1 MANPATPSFA
11 NALNRYRAL
20 VDQGLKEL
28 DWSTAQPAGLY
39 APMDYFM
46 GLGGKRLRPALC
58 LMSCEMAGGDAE
70 SALPQALALELFHN
84 FTLLH
89 DDVMDESPLRRGQ
102 PTVHL
107 RYGLNAAI
115 LSGDAL
121 LIEAYSL
128 MVQAK
133 AERLQDLVKEFNRV
147 ALQVCQGQQMD
158 MDFQNREEVSL
169 SEYREMI
176 GLKTAVL
183 LGSSLKIGAIM
194 GGAKMTDAQ
203 AMFRVGYLTGLAF
216 QVQDDWLDVYGDP
229 DRFGKQIAGDIKACK
244 HNFLR
249 VTAMQEATHEQMEH
263 LNSTFA
269 KLRAYLDQEKNQGD
283 IRVQDAQRQEWVD
296 DTIGCYNAI
305 GLKQKV
311 QQYKAGLIQ
320 DARYALS
327 RTSLNDAPLASD
339 LMDYAEYLANR
350 LE

>member
-1 MANPATPSFA
+1 MSNPATPSFA

-58 LMSCEMAGGDAE
+58 LMACEMAGGQAQ

-194 GGAKMTDAQ
+194 GGAKMSDAQ

-229 DRFGKQIAGDIKACK
+229 ERFGKQIAGDIKACK

-249 VTAMQEATHEQMEH
+249 VLAWEH
-263 LNSTFA
+263 SNSVQKGQLLEDFTKIKERINLGTEVLNENVFSI
-269 KLRAYLDQEKNQGD
+269 
-283 IRVQDAQRQEWVD
+283 IRVYDQIGVTRLAVDFKENCIKTIQNLILEHPIAQKGHDISFFEY
-296 DTIGCYNAI
+296 CNS
-305 GLKQKV
+305 
-311 QQYKAGLIQ
+311 LI
-320 DARYALS
+320 
-327 RTSLNDAPLASD
+327 
-339 LMDYAEYLANR
+339 NR
-350 LE
+350 DF

>member
-58 LMSCEMAGGDAE
+58 LMACEMAGGEAE
-70 SALPQALALELFHN
+70 SALPQALALEVFHN

-121 LIEAYSL
+121 LIEAYRL

-133 AERLQDLVKEFNRV
+133 PELMPDLVKEFNRV

-183 LGSSLKIGAIM
+183 LGSSLKIGAMM
-194 GGAKMTDAQ
+194 GGASATDAQ

-229 DRFGKQIAGDIKACK
+229 KRFGKQIAGDIKACK

-249 VTAMQEATHEQMEH
+249 VTAMQEATHEQMKH
-263 LNSTFA
+263 LISTFA
-269 KLRAYLDQEKNQGD
+269 RLRTYLDQEKDEGD
-283 IRVQDAQRQEWVD
+283 VQALEAQRQEWVD
-296 DTIGCYNAI
+296 DTTGCYNEI

-327 RTSLNDAPLASD
+327 RTGLNDAPLASD

>member
-1 MANPATPSFA
+1 MASHASPSFA
-11 NALNRYRAL
+11 NSLNRYRAL

-28 DWSTAQPAGLY
+28 DWSIAQPTGLY

-58 LMSCEMAGGDAE
+58 LMACEMAGGEAQL
-70 SALPQALALELFHN
+70 ALPQALALELFHN

-89 DDVMDESPLRRGQ
+89 DDIMDESPLRRGK

-107 RYGLNAAI
+107 RYGLNSAI

-121 LIEAYSL
+121 LIESYIRL
-128 MVQAK
+128 VQTKPA
-133 AERLQDLVKEFNRV
+133 LLPDLIKEFNRV

-183 LGSSLKIGAIM
+183 LGSSLKIGAM
-194 GGAKMTDAQ
+194 LGGAKRPDAQ

-229 DRFGKQIAGDIKACK
+229 SRFGKQIAGDIKACK

-249 VTAMQEATHEQMEH
+249 VTAMQEATHEQSDY
-263 LNSTFA
+263 LTSTFA
-269 KLRAYLDQEKNQGD
+269 RLRKCLNQDKEQENITATNAEHQQWVTD
-283 IRVQDAQRQEWVD
+283 I
-296 DTIGCYNAI
+296 IGCYNDI
-305 GLKQKV
+305 GLRQKV
-311 QQYKAGLIQ
+311 QQYKVGLIQ

-327 RTSLNDAPLASD
+327 RTRLNDSPLASD